1 MNIPVMACLLVLA
14 TGTMIGGAHA
24 EPDPQVF
31 LDMAERLQEKIRP
44 QIADSSDETKRLFEE
59 GTKKVAAL

>member
-1 MNIPVMACLLVLA
+1 MNAPVMACLLVLA
-14 TGTMIGGAHA
+14 GVVIGDAYA

-44 QIADSSDETKRLFEE
+44 QIAGSSDETKNLFEE